1 MEIRLQ
7 FWKKKCIIHT
17 YSEKL
22 GDKLINILIEGHPY
36 QHDLFELIRV
46 FFPGKEIVFVDENQ
60 YESGIVGLFL
70 HSSLVEQ
77 TDSNLAISR
86 VYSHGDLIKEVVV
99 DINDIHIQ
107 GLSERRIIKNAIKK
121 SIYDTLA
128 FLVDLEVSWGILTG
142 IRPIKVSHD
151 LLNSNKDTYEV
162 KRILMDEFRIKENK
176 AQLMIDIAMYQRK
189 YIYPLDENK
198 YSLYIGIPFC
208 PSRCSYCSFPAFAV
222 GSNYDKVDKYVD
234 TLIYEI
240 KRIKEIMEKKW
251 LNTVYIGGG
260 TPTSIK
266 SKDLEKII
274 ATVKESFK
282 DEKIKEFTVE
292 AGRPDTLNL
301 KTLKMLKSMEIDR
314 ISINPQTM
322 NSNTLKKIGRNHD
335 IDSIV
340 SSYNMAKN
348 LGFDTINMDIILGL
362 PGENSKDVA
371 HTLEK
376 IEKLDPENLT
386 VHTLALKRGSRLS
399 NNEDNYDEA
408 SNEIKRMLEITEVK
422 AAAMDMFPYYLYRQK
437 QMVGNLENIGY
448 SKLNKESIYNISMM
462 EEKETI
468 IGAGLGAVSK
478 IYYPRDNTIKRLPN
492 FKDLIEYS
500 NRIDELIDKKF
511 NLLSKNL

>member
-1 MEIRLQ
+1 METPLL
-7 FWKKKCIIHT
+7 FWKKNCITHT
-17 YSEKL
+17 YSEKS
-22 GDKLINILIEGHPY
+22 GDKLIDILIEGHPY
-36 QHDLFELIRV
+36 KHDLFELIRV
-46 FFPGKEIVFVDENQ
+46 FFPGKEIVFIDENK
-60 YESGIVGLFL
+60 YECCTRELFIR
-70 HSSLVEQ
+70 SSLVEEI
-77 TDSNLAISR
+77 DSNLAISR

-107 GLSERRIIKNAIKK
+107 GLSKRRIIKNAIKK
-121 SIYDTLA
+121 SIYDSLT
-128 FLVDLEVSWGILTG
+128 FLVDLQVPWGILTG

-151 LLNSNKDTYEV
+151 LINSNIETYKV
-162 KRILMDEFRIKENK
+162 KRILMDEFRIHEEK
-176 AQLMIDIAMYQRK
+176 AQLMIDIALSQRK
-189 YIYPLDENK
+189 HIYPLDENK

-222 GSNYDKVDKYVD
+222 GSNYDKVDRYVD
-234 TLIYEI
+234 TLIYEL
-240 KRIKEIMEKKW
+240 KAIKEMMEGKW

-260 TPTSIK
+260 TPTSIRP
-266 SKDLEKII
+266 KDLQRII
-274 ATVKESFK
+274 ARVKESFK
-282 DEKIKEFTVE
+282 FEDIKEFTVE

-301 KTLKMLKSMEIDR
+301 EMLKMLKSMEIDR

-335 IDSIV
+335 INSII
-340 SSYNMAKN
+340 SSYNMAKD

-362 PGENSKDVA
+362 PGEDAQDVA

-376 IEKLDPENLT
+376 IEKLNPDNLT

-399 NNEDNYDEA
+399 SNEDNHDEA
-408 SNEIKRMLEITEVK
+408 SNEIMKMLEITEAK

-478 IYYPRDNTIKRLPN
+478 IYSPKDNTIKRLPN

-500 NRIDELIDKKF
+500 NRIDELINKKKT
-511 NLLSKNL
+511 LIL